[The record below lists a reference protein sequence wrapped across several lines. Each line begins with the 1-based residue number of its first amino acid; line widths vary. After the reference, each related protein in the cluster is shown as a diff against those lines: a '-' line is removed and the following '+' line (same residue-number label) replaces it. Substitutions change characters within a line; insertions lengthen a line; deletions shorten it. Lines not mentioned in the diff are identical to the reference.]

1 MSEHSIV
8 LLGGP
13 DSGKTNY
20 MSRLWLAVN
29 SKKAELVA
37 SQNPTNIKY
46 VEGGAEHILGGA
58 FAPRSDTNSLPDDLT
73 LDIRVRLASSP
84 DGKEI
89 LISVPDVSGELWKE
103 AIERG
108 DVRREWM
115 EALQQA
121 SGALL
126 FVRVL
131 STANVAPLDWV
142 NAAEYLRWSGD
153 AAPKD
158 EQGQDILVPT
168 QVALCE
174 MLRFLDETLLR
185 VNGRRP
191 KVAVLIA
198 AWDLIDEHR
207 RAKGPNVYLK
217 EEYPLFAGRLADCTS
232 LDVRIFGGS
241 IVGGDFEDPEFT
253 AKFQEGDIN
262 EMGYV
267 AVDGSEGRA
276 FVISDVTLP
285 VVWVV
290 GPLFDDE

>member
-20 MSRLWLAVN
+20 MSRLWLALN
-29 SKKAELVA
+29 SKKAALLA
-37 SQNPTNIKY
+37 SQNPVDIKY

-58 FAPRSDTNSLPDDLT
+58 FAPRSDTNSLSDDLT
-73 LDIRVRLASSP
+73 LDIPVRLASDT
-84 DGKEI
+84 DGNEV

-108 DVRREWM
+108 DVTREWM

-131 STANVAPLDWV
+131 SQANVTPLDWV
-142 NAAEYLRWSGD
+142 NAAEYLSWAGAGKPR
-153 AAPKD
+153 D
-158 EQGQDILVPT
+158 EQGQDVLVPT

-185 VNGRRP
+185 VDGRPP
-191 KVAVLIA
+191 KVAVLIT
-198 AWDLIDEHR
+198 AWDLVDDHR
-207 RAKGPNVYLK
+207 RPNGPSAYLK
-217 EEYPLFAGRLADCTS
+217 EEYPLFAGRLVDCMG
-232 LDVRIFGGS
+232 LDIRTFGVS
-241 IVGGDFEDPEFT
+241 VVGGDFEDPEFT
-253 AKFQEGDIN
+253 AKFHEGDID

-267 AVDGSEGRA
+267 AVDDPENGSLE
-276 FVISDVTLP
+276 IHDMTLP
-285 VVWVV
+285 VAWVV
-290 GPLFDDE
+290 GPLFDNE

>member
-20 MSRLWLAVN
+20 MSRLWLALN

-37 SQNPTNIKY
+37 SRNPANIKY

-73 LDIRVRLASSP
+73 LDIPVRLAGDS
-84 DGKEI
+84 DGKEV

-108 DVRREWM
+108 DISREWM

-131 STANVAPLDWV
+131 SKANVAPLDWV
-142 NAAEYLRWSGD
+142 NAAEYLSWAGD
-153 AAPKD
+153 GVPKD
-158 EQGQDILVPT
+158 EEGQDILVPT

-185 VNGRRP
+185 VDGRRS
-191 KVAVLIA
+191 KVAVLIS

-207 RAKGPNVYLK
+207 RPNGPNAYLK
-217 EEYPLFAGRLADCTS
+217 EEYPLFAGRLSDCTS
-232 LDVRIFGGS
+232 LDVRAFGVS
-241 IVGGDFEDPEFT
+241 VVGGDFEDPEFT

-267 AVDGSEGRA
+267 AVDDLAKGSL
-276 FVISDVTLP
+276 VISDVTLP
-285 VVWVV
+285 VKWVV

>member
-20 MSRLWLAVN
+20 MSRLWLALN

-37 SQNPTNIKY
+37 SRNPADIKY

-73 LDIRVRLASSP
+73 LNIPVRLASDP
-84 DGKEI
+84 DGKEV

-108 DVRREWM
+108 DVTREWM
-115 EALQQA
+115 DALQQA

-131 STANVAPLDWV
+131 SAANVTPLDWV
-142 NAAEYLRWSGD
+142 NAAEYLSWAGEG
-153 AAPKD
+153 APKD
-158 EQGQDILVPT
+158 DQGEEALIPT

-185 VNGRRP
+185 VGDRPP
-191 KVAVLIA
+191 KVAVLIT
-198 AWDLIDEHR
+198 AWDLVDGHR
-207 RAKGPNVYLK
+207 RPHGPNFYLK

-232 LDVRIFGGS
+232 LDVRAFGVS
-241 IVGGDFEDPEFT
+241 VVGGDFEDPEFT
-253 AKFQEGDIN
+253 AKFQEGDIDD
-262 EMGYV
+262 MGYV
-267 AVDGSEGRA
+267 EVKDPEKGSPE
-276 FVISDVTLP
+276 IHDVTLP
-285 VVWVV
+285 VAWVV